1 MNLPN
6 EAEFKEYLN
15 DMYGFIE
22 VCGMCYPAGDVLE
35 EIDPTA
41 FDVMYADFCA
51 EIIEGDE

>member
-1 MNLPN
+1 MIDVPD

-15 DMYGFIE
+15 EMYGDID
-22 VCGMCYPAGDVLE
+22 VCGMRMPAGDILE

-51 EIIEGDE
+51 EMVEGE